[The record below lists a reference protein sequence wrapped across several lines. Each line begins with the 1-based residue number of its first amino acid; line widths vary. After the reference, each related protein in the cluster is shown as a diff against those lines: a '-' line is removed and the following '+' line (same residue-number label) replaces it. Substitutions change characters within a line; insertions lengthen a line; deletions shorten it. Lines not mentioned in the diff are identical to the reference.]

1 MFKKIRLEKNDKIQ
15 TPSNHT
21 KIFQPF
27 RAIGY
32 FANDIPFDIQKRG
45 DVYYLTTC
53 VGNSFHVYECGK
65 LNLITIGP
73 QTNQPITAIASLNED
88 TFAACGK
95 EIIVYHR
102 GKEVT
107 RYTGN
112 IKGNIFSLIIFSNYI
127 IALNDDNVLTLW
139 DHTSGEFYDEIKFD
153 ENFTLST
160 VIHPSTYLNKI
171 LIGSR
176 QGKMQI
182 WNVRTKKMI
191 YSFPSFESPITFLT
205 QSPVVDVIAIG
216 LLNGTIILH
225 NIKLDESIMS
235 LKQEG
240 CVTSISFRT
249 DDRHVMASANMHGDI
264 SMWDLDKQKLYNVI
278 KGAHDGLIPSMQF
291 LIGQP
296 ILITSGADNS
306 IKEWI
311 FEGRDGFE
319 HRVLK
324 SRSGHHSP
332 PTKIKYYGSSGHFI
346 LSAAGDRSLRV
357 FSVIRDS
364 QSVELSQ
371 GSIIKQSKRSKKHV
385 DELKFPQITDFS
397 SSESKQK
404 EWDNILTC
412 HINDSRARTWS
423 FQRKALGEH
432 IFKTLDGT
440 SIKASNISA
449 CGNFGFIGTSSGV
462 IEMFN
467 MQSGLHRRT
476 FAGNDGHVKSISG
489 LASDPVNRILI
500 SSSLDGTVKIWDFH
514 TAKVLHTI
522 KIMSPISAMLFHCNN
537 DLLAIISDDLCIRV
551 IDIETR
557 KVVRE
562 FWGHRNRI
570 SDLTFSPDGR
580 WIVSTSLDTTIRT
593 WDLPTG
599 HLVDIFRVEDIPT
612 SVTFSPTGDFLATSH
627 VNNVG
632 IFLWAN
638 RAQFYNVSLRNISD
652 DEIIYTVALPTTTGL
667 ESDNEDESD
676 EVVNDKEDE
685 KSFETAEQL
694 SEQMITLS
702 SMPKSKWQN
711 LLNLE
716 TIKKRNKP
724 KEPPKVD
731 EKAPF
736 FLPTLPGVDP
746 KFIPVNNS
754 NESKDKEKSKNIKMS
769 DIKVE
774 TEFVRILKKNQEEG
788 DYTEFFEF
796 TKTLN
801 PSAIDFELRSLSLE
815 NNFLDLKYFLNAIEF
830 KLKTKKD
837 FELVQA
843 YLNHFL
849 KIYGDIILSNNDD
862 QQLYN
867 HLTSILNE
875 HKKEWKRIEEL
886 LHYNLC
892 VLGFFRK

>member
-1 MFKKIRLEKNDKIQ
+1 MFKKIKLEKSKGIQ
-15 TPSNHT
+15 TSKNRPH
-21 KIFQPF
+21 IFQPF

-32 FANDIPFDIQKRG
+32 FTNDIPFDIQKRG
-45 DVYYLTTC
+45 DAYYLTTC
-53 VGNSFHVYECGK
+53 VGNSFHVYDCEK
-65 LNLITIGP
+65 LNLITIGS
-73 QTNQPITAIASLNED
+73 QTDQPITAIASLNEN
-88 TFAACGK
+88 TFVACGK
-95 EIIVYHR
+95 ELIVYHR

-107 RYTGN
+107 RYIGN
-112 IKGNIFSLIIFSNYI
+112 IRGKIFSLIIFSNYI
-127 IALNDDNVLTLW
+127 IALSDDNLLTLW
-139 DHTSGEFYDEIKFD
+139 DHVSGEFYDEIKFD
-153 ENFTLST
+153 ERFTLST
-160 VIHPSTYLNKI
+160 IIHPSTYLNKI

-176 QGKMQI
+176 QGIMQI
-182 WNVRTKKMI
+182 WNIRTKKMK
-191 YSFPSFESPITFLT
+191 YSFPSFGFPITFLT

-216 LLNGTIILH
+216 LLNGTIILY
-225 NIKLDESIMS
+225 NIKMDESIMS

-249 DDRHVMASANMHGDI
+249 DDKHIMASANTHGDI
-264 SMWDLDKQKLYNVI
+264 TQWDLDKKKLYNVI
-278 KGAHDGLIPSMQF
+278 KGAHDGLIPSIQF
-291 LIGQP
+291 LNGQA
-296 ILITSGADNS
+296 ILITSGADNA
-306 IKEWI
+306 IKVWI

-319 HRVLK
+319 HRILK

-346 LSAAGDRSLRV
+346 LSAAGDKSFRL

-371 GSIIKQSKRSKKHV
+371 GSIIKQSKRSRKHI
-385 DELKFPQITDFS
+385 DELKFPQITHFS
-397 SSESKQK
+397 SSESRQK

-412 HINDSRARTWS
+412 HLNDSRARTWS
-423 FQRKALGEH
+423 FQRKALGQYV
-432 IFKTLDGT
+432 FKTLDGT
-440 SIKASNISA
+440 SIKATNISA
-449 CGNFGFIGTSSGV
+449 CGNFGFIGTSTGV

-467 MQSGLHRRT
+467 MQSGFHRKT
-476 FAGNDGHVKSISG
+476 FAGNDGHFKSISG
-489 LASDPVNRILI
+489 LASDPLNRVLI
-500 SSSLDGTVKIWDFH
+500 SSSLDGTIKIWDFN

-522 KIMSPISAMLFHCNN
+522 KIMSPIAAMIYHCNN
-537 DLLAIISDDLCIRV
+537 DLLAINSDDLCIRV

-557 KVVRE
+557 KIVRE

-570 SDLTFSPDGR
+570 TDLTFSPDGR
-580 WIVSTSLDTTIRT
+580 WIVSASLDATIRT

-599 HLVDIFRVEDIPT
+599 HLIDIFRVDDIAT
-612 SVTFSPTGDFLATSH
+612 SITFSPTGDFLATSH

-638 RAQFYNVSLRNISD
+638 RSQFCNMSLRSI
-652 DEIIYTVALPTTTGL
+652 DEEEIVSTVSLPTTIGL
-667 ESDNEDESD
+667 ESDNEDDLD
-676 EVVNDKEDE
+676 EVDNSKKDE
-685 KSFETAEQL
+685 KSFETVEQL
-694 SEQMITLS
+694 TEQMITLS
-702 SMPKSKWQN
+702 LLPKSKWQN

-724 KEPPKVD
+724 KEPPKTN

-736 FLPTLPGVDP
+736 FLPTLPGVEP
-746 KFIPVNNS
+746 KFVPLND
-754 NESKDKEKSKNIKMS
+754 ESKDKKKKSKNIIKMA
-769 DIKVE
+769 DIKIE
-774 TEFVRILKKNQEEG
+774 TEFLKILKKNHEGG
-788 DYTEFFEF
+788 DYTEFFDF
-796 TKTLN
+796 IKTLN

-815 NNFLDLKYFLNAIEF
+815 NDLIELKYFLDAIEF

-849 KIYGDIILSNNDD
+849 KIYGDIIMSNKDD

-867 HLTSILNE
+867 HLISILNE

-886 LHYNLC
+886 LQYNLC